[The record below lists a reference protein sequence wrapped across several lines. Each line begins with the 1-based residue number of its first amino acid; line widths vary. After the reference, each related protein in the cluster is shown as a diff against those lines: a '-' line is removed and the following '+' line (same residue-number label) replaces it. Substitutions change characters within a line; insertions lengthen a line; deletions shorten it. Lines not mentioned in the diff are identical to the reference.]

1 MSATSPRFPTA
12 SGASGTAEAASMST
26 APDNSIHPVRARTSR
41 AVPTASST
49 TMVTIDGIGATD
61 SAAV

>member
-12 SGASGTAEAASMST
+12 SGASVTAEAASMST
-26 APDNSIHPVRARTSR
+26 APDSIHPVRARTRR